1 VIEKIEIKNKKAHFQ
16 YFLLD
21 TFVAGLQLLGTEI
34 KAIREGKANLADA
47 YCVFLNDELF
57 IKNLHIAEYSHGSYA
72 NHEPR
77 RMRKLLLNK
86 RELKK
91 IQGKLKEKG
100 LTIIPVILFVNQK
113 GLAKIEISVAKGKKL
128 FDKRDTIKTKDVKR
142 QLDRIKKNY

>member
-1 VIEKIEIKNKKAHFQ
+1 MEKIEIKNKKAHFQ

>member
-1 VIEKIEIKNKKAHFQ
+1 
-16 YFLLD
+16 LD

>member
-1 VIEKIEIKNKKAHFQ
+1 MIEKIEIKNKKAHFQ

>member
-1 VIEKIEIKNKKAHFQ
+1 MEKIEIKNKKAHFQ

-47 YCVFLNDELF
+47 YCVFLNDDLF